1 MRQGSFRTRQPAT
14 NPRRLFNLI
23 ARPRLVDPM
32 PGEDTSGADDHDRHL
47 HVRLSDDRAS
57 IYDLVTE
64 YLQASGKA
72 PDWYWRTAGRLE
84 GTDADNLEELLSSAF
99 EAGAFVAHEHPEDLE
114 FLWVTEEECERQ
126 RRKDER
132 GEQRESAKKER
143 SSLSH
148 YA

>member
-1 MRQGSFRTRQPAT
+1 MT
-14 NPRRLFNLI
+14 
-23 ARPRLVDPM
+23 
-32 PGEDTSGADDHDRHL
+32 GEDAAASEERDRHL

-132 GEQRESAKKER
+132 GEQRETAKKER